1 MLKINDD
8 DKVTKMTEDE
18 NRMQKKDGQDVLSL
32 INSGLH
38 GMLKMNDDDKV
49 MRMTEDE
56 MMIQNVMN
64 DIHRMDEMAN
74 CARPYQ

>member
-1 MLKINDD
+1 
-8 DKVTKMTEDE
+8 MTEDE

-32 INSGLH
+32 INSGLR

-64 DIHRMDEMAN
+64 DIHSKDG
-74 CARPYQ
+74 